1 MTFMDFFSPLSY
13 TISMLRADLHIH
25 SSYSD
30 GSDNLDELAVKIKK
44 AGLDIIALTDHDTT
58 DGVLEF
64 EKLLPSNIKFIYG
77 TELTCV
83 TRGIKCHIL
92 GYNFNPKSEIL
103 HNLIEKG
110 KILRRQKLET
120 RINYLKDVWNIE
132 LTKEEKDW
140 LYSRRSVVKTHL
152 ANILVNRGLAN
163 NNVGAMK
170 KYIDGCKTG
179 NTRFDGEEAISV
191 ILKSGGFPLWA
202 HPLGGEGEVH
212 LSSEEFLPKLKTL
225 IDCGIKGLECYYSR
239 YSKNEIEFLV
249 KCANENNLL
258 ITGGSD
264 YHGTNKDIPLGKQNI
279 DNTPVEAEKLTL
291 IKYLNLL

>member
-179 NTRFDGEEAISV
+179 NTRFDGDEAISV
-191 ILKSGGFPLWA
+191 ILKSGGIPVWA

-212 LSSEEFLPKLKTL
+212 LSSEEFLTKLKTL